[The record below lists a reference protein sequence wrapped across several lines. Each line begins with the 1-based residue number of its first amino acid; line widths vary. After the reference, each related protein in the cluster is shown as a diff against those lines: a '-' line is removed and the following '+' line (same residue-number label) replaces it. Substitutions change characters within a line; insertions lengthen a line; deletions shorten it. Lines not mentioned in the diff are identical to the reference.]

1 MVVLFGGHL
10 HMGGM
15 GTTGRKL
22 ESAKKERRTVIDH
35 RRRDGRRDCAIKMSL
50 KNLNLVFPESPL
62 KGGSHRGSPLWIYFY
77 GVQAPKPTSNL
88 ASAALLFGSSEL
100 TMP

>member
-1 MVVLFGGHL
+1 MFLEMEKGFPGHGEVVVLFGGHL

-50 KNLNLVFPESPL
+50 KKLNLVFSENPL
-62 KGGSHRGSPLWIYFY
+62 KGGSHRRSPLWIYFY
-77 GVQAPKPTSNL
+77 GV
-88 ASAALLFGSSEL
+88 
-100 TMP
+100 

>member
-1 MVVLFGGHL
+1 MERGEGFLGYGEVVVLFGGHL
-10 HMGGM
+10 HMGGI

-50 KNLNLVFPESPL
+50 KF
-62 KGGSHRGSPLWIYFY
+62 
-77 GVQAPKPTSNL
+77 
-88 ASAALLFGSSEL
+88 
-100 TMP
+100 